1 LNIVK
6 ALLFVGTAFCRDDQY
21 PTSRLKVVPT
31 DVIPQA
37 SELLEWERHFAA
49 IANRLRN
56 ETPLISENVAIL
68 VGAGHARDPQR
79 CKYPVGAATTMIRN
93 GVNIP

>member
-6 ALLFVGTAFCRDDQY
+6 ALLFVGTAFCRDDQH

-49 IANRLRN
+49 IANRPRN
-56 ETPLISENVAIL
+56 ETPRISENVAIR
-68 VGAGHARDPQR
+68 VGAGHACEMKRRAYLKMSPF
-79 CKYPVGAATTMIRN
+79 P
-93 GVNIP
+93 